1 MTFWDKVGKA
11 IGNAAD
17 SLEKEVRTAGKQY
30 ELGQLEGDIERQY
43 VEMGK
48 RAHELYRQRE
58 LLDAEI
64 EVIARRIAR
73 LEEQMDE
80 LRREALQADTQAAQQ
95 TGGSPSQPA
104 APPQPVQTAPPPQ
117 PVQSPPPPQPA
128 DGDDDGGMPT
138 IGER

>member
-11 IGNAAD
+11 IGSAAD

-30 ELGQLEGDIERQY
+30 ELGQLEGEIERQY

-48 RAHELYRQRE
+48 RAHELYGQRE

-64 EVIARRIAR
+64 EVIAKRIAK

-80 LRREALQADTQAAQQ
+80 LRREALQAGTEATGQAGA
-95 TGGSPSQPA
+95 PPPQPT
-104 APPQPVQTAPPPQ
+104 PPQPVQTAPPPQ
-117 PVQSPPPPQPA
+117 PVQSPPPPQPT
-128 DGDDDGGMPT
+128 DTDDDGGMPT

>member
-11 IGNAAD
+11 IGSAAD

-30 ELGQLEGDIERQY
+30 ELGQLEGEIERQY

-58 LLDAEI
+58 LLDAEV
-64 EVIARRIAR
+64 EVIAKRIAR

-80 LRREALQADTQAAQQ
+80 LRREALQAGTEATGQASGPPPQ
-95 TGGSPSQPA
+95 PS
-104 APPQPVQTAPPPQ
+104 APPQPTPPPQ
-117 PVQSPPPPQPA
+117 PVQSPPPQPT
-128 DGDDDGGMPT
+128 DTGDDGGMPT

>member
-11 IGNAAD
+11 IGSAAD

-30 ELGQLEGDIERQY
+30 ELGQLEGEIERQY

-80 LRREALQADTQAAQQ
+80 LRREALQAGTEATGQAS
-95 TGGSPSQPA
+95 GP
-104 APPQPVQTAPPPQ
+104 PPQPVSTAPPPQ
-117 PVQSPPPPQPA
+117 PVQSTPPPQPT
-128 DGDDDGGMPT
+128 DTGDDGGMPT

>member
-11 IGNAAD
+11 IGSAAD
-17 SLEKEVRTAGKQY
+17 SLEKEVRTVGKQY

-64 EVIARRIAR
+64 EVIAKRIAK

-80 LRREALQADTQAAQQ
+80 LRREALQAGTEATGQASAPPPQ
-95 TGGSPSQPA
+95 TT
-104 APPQPVQTAPPPQ
+104 PPQPVQTAPPPQ
-117 PVQSPPPPQPA
+117 PVQSPPPPQPT
-128 DGDDDGGMPT
+128 DTDDDGGMPT

>member
-1 MTFWDKVGKA
+1 
-11 IGNAAD
+11 
-17 SLEKEVRTAGKQY
+17 
-30 ELGQLEGDIERQY
+30 
-43 VEMGK
+43 
-48 RAHELYRQRE
+48 
-58 LLDAEI
+58 
-64 EVIARRIAR
+64 VIARRIAR